1 VRWTL
6 FGCLAVPLY
15 AVGPCEREREREK
28 EGEWSLFTAAG
39 GVTKHGEGRV
49 IAAYSVHSLARR
61 PL

>member
-1 VRWTL
+1 M
-6 FGCLAVPLY
+6 AVWLY
-15 AVGPCEREREREK
+15 HCMLWDPAREREREK